1 MEAAKKKRESISTD
15 SPEWIILVERVVNE
29 FEIGQLIPHEW
40 LRQMF
45 QINELNMSE
54 YPDSKAFIMAVQQ
67 QQFEF
72 LSIFESLRRDILR
85 NHSFLLVNIRGQG
98 YRIIHPK
105 DQTQYAYDQLVKDVA
120 KSFKE
125 AGDIMSHVRGNLIDE
140 TQKSHDRA
148 LFSKMGTFKQLFQ
161 GFRK

>member
-1 MEAAKKKRESISTD
+1 METKLKRDSIKKD
-15 SPEWIILVERVVNE
+15 SPEWIILVERVVNQ
-29 FEIGQLIPHEW
+29 FDIGQLIPHEW

-45 QINELNMSE
+45 QIVELDMSE
-54 YPDSKAFIMAVQQ
+54 FPDTKTFIIAVQD
-67 QQFEF
+67 QQFDF
-72 LSIFESLRRDILR
+72 LSIFENLRKDVLK
-85 NHSFLLVNIRGQG
+85 NHNYLLVNVRGQG

-105 DQTQYAYDQLVKDVA
+105 DQTQYAYDQLIKDIG

-125 AGDIMSHVRGNLIDE
+125 ANDIMTHVRNNIVDE
-140 TQKSHDRA
+140 TQKSHDRQ